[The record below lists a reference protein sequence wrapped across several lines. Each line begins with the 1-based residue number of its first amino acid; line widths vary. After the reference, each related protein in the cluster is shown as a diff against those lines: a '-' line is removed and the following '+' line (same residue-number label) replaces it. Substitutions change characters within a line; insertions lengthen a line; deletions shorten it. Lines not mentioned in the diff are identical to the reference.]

1 MSAVVKE
8 ERYVFETEW
17 FDAQASLIRNYLLT
31 YYPKDKTI
39 DMYDLKN
46 RRMFLKRMAY
56 QDIDLKDLFVG
67 SIVTVY
73 SRQLKIVDYG
83 DVFTR

>member
-1 MSAVVKE
+1 
-8 ERYVFETEW
+8 
-17 FDAQASLIRNYLLT
+17 
-31 YYPKDKTI
+31 
-39 DMYDLKN
+39 MYDLKN

-67 SIVTVY
+67 SVVTVY
-73 SRQLKIVDYG
+73 SRQLQIVDYG